1 MTQTVSTA
9 RTTSLS
15 PRRPTQRATHWV
27 LFGSLASGLGAYA
40 FQVLGVRVLGEV
52 AYAPISI
59 LWTLQYLVSTI
70 ALYSAEAFVTRT
82 ATLHGD
88 AAHTLAR
95 PIRVIAVWVGV
106 LAFAFGVGTWVL
118 RDALFAGAGDL
129 AVVTGL
135 IIASYGA
142 FFVIKGRMAGTG
154 RFRSYGAA
162 TALESIGRIIVAMPV
177 LVVAG
182 TTRSL
187 AWIMPLGPAMV
198 AAWWL
203 YDRRKVHRP
212 DPLPPDEIAAQTGG
226 TAGRFLAATTVA
238 NAVSQ
243 TLLAAGPLVLLP
255 LGASAGEVSVFFV
268 TITAA
273 RVPLVF
279 AFGGL
284 LSRILPPLT
293 RLARAG
299 KDAQLRRIAFLIA
312 AGSSGL
318 GLVGGAAAWL
328 LGPPLIAAF
337 FGSGS
342 RPGQAFVALSTFGVL
357 LATGSALLNQ
367 VLIARHS
374 ESRMVAPWIAALV
387 VAVVAVLTSSGS
399 ATLRVSIG
407 FAAGEIVALVGLVL
421 AIWTAPRLSGLVD
434 VGDEPEIVP
443 LLEPDGLAAAPSPSH
458 DELIAD

>member
-1 MTQTVSTA
+1 
-9 RTTSLS
+9 
-15 PRRPTQRATHWV
+15 V

-88 AAHTLAR
+88 AAHTLGR
-95 PIRVIAVWVGV
+95 PIRVIGVWV
-106 LAFAFGVGTWVL
+106 LALAVVFGAGTWAL

-135 IIASYGA
+135 LIASYGA

-162 TALESIGRIIVAMPV
+162 TALESIGRILVAIPV
-177 LVVAG
+177 LVLAG

-198 AAWWL
+198 AVWWL
-203 YDRRKVHRP
+203 YDRRRVHRP
-212 DPLPPDEIAAQTGG
+212 DPLPPDEVPVQTGG
-226 TAGRFLAATTVA
+226 AAGRFLAATTVA

-243 TLLAAGPLVLLP
+243 ALLAAGPLVLLP

-279 AFGGL
+279 AFGGM

-299 KDAQLRRIAFLIA
+299 QDRSLRRIAVLIA
-312 AGSSGL
+312 VGSSGL
-318 GLVGGAAAWL
+318 GVVGGAAAWV
-328 LGPPLIAAF
+328 LGPALIAAF

-342 RPGQAFVALSTFGVL
+342 RPGQTFVALTTFGVL

-374 ESRMVAPWIAALV
+374 EGRLVGPWSAALV
-387 VAVVAVLTSSGS
+387 AAVVAVLTSSGS

-407 FAAGEIVALVGLVL
+407 FAAGEIVALVGLFL
-421 AIWTAPRLSGLVD
+421 AIWTAPRLPAPTD
-434 VGDEPEIVP
+434 VNDDPELVP
-443 LLEPDGLAAAPSPSH
+443 LMEPDGLAAAAAPIHGEPH
-458 DELIAD
+458 GTTVHH